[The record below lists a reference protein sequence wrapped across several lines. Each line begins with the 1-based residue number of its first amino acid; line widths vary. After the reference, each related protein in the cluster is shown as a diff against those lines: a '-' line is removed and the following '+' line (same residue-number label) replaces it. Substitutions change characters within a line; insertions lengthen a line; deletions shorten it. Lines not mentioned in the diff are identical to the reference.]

1 MAAAVHWGVLDTRNC
16 LFIAAS
22 RIACIELAI
31 VQLAL
36 LSVLICPEVA
46 SERVRAALRSHAQW
60 PCPAGVHGLHGD
72 SACVSR
78 YVQVWRVLSTSRVL
92 HIAPEAV
99 CVRGVHSMKQIL
111 TDGMQRGGR
120 RMNDA

>member
-1 MAAAVHWGVLDTRNC
+1 MAAAVHWGVLDARNC

-46 SERVRAALRSHAQW
+46 SERVRAALRSMHGGHHRQAIMGCMATLRVAHAVYRFGACLAPL
-60 PCPAGVHGLHGD
+60 PCCASPYEQF
-72 SACVSR
+72 ACV
-78 YVQVWRVLSTSRVL
+78 VC
-92 HIAPEAV
+92 IA
-99 CVRGVHSMKQIL
+99 
-111 TDGMQRGGR
+111 
-120 RMNDA
+120 